1 MEKHFFFLGF
11 AELKRCEVKD
21 EDDRRKGDYFQLQVL
36 AFSFVTDACC
46 IMLCVSDVRK
56 CCWCVN
62 EG

>member
-1 MEKHFFFLGF
+1 MLCF

-21 EDDRRKGDYFQLQVL
+21 EDDKRKGDYFQLQVL
-36 AFSFVTDACC
+36 AFCFVTDALILHVACC
-46 IMLCVSDVRK
+46 VCSYVRK